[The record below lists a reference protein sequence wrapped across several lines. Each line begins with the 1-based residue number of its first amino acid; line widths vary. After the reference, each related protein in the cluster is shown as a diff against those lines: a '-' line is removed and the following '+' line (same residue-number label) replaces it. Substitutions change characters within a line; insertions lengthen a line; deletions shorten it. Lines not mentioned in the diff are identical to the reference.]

1 MTTKEMTPRS
11 RSLLVFYFLSIVM
24 LVSHPSVKLWIG
36 LTTCLSLY
44 YIYQLCRFITNC
56 LLVVEFSFDL
66 QLYNLFVMCQRNKAT
81 NFILKTSITEK
92 EDSID
97 EEVVK
102 RCRHLSSFI
111 FTSLFTLATLTT
123 FTLIVIGQIRGGLLF
138 FTFITYLWYSLILL
152 VSVEWLCRQK
162 YNMSICI
169 SSNLFK
175 RISVT
180 VTDNYSNTTHQLHFN
195 VLNEADEE
203 PEGIQT
209 KVVEED
215 NKNKLLKELETVM
228 DQLRHELDKTRIRLE
243 G

>member
-1 MTTKEMTPRS
+1 
-11 RSLLVFYFLSIVM
+11 
-24 LVSHPSVKLWIG
+24 
-36 LTTCLSLY
+36 
-44 YIYQLCRFITNC
+44 
-56 LLVVEFSFDL
+56 
-66 QLYNLFVMCQRNKAT
+66 
-81 NFILKTSITEK
+81 
-92 EDSID
+92 
-97 EEVVK
+97 
-102 RCRHLSSFI
+102 
-111 FTSLFTLATLTT
+111 
-123 FTLIVIGQIRGGLLF
+123 
-138 FTFITYLWYSLILL
+138 
-152 VSVEWLCRQK
+152 
-162 YNMSICI
+162 MSICI